1 MNIKILGAAL
11 VALAALAAC
20 TAPTPSHRSD
30 GSKVCGGI
38 DAAGRPLP
46 GTGFICHP
54 PRAGGTAHT
63 TSSDPGYDRIAG
75 AIDKMAGSVDRL
87 TTAVVKIDER
97 VTKLETGKRPA
108 ATSVSTGNGSPT
120 VVAAYSTAD
129 SMAFAYEAARKSNGM
144 VGGVPFESFA
154 AVIQMDPPA
163 VSKTL
168 FGQMPVAC
176 DAELLRR
183 LEGLATIRKGPDGR
197 WVGISSSAPT
207 TCAGLGRVY
216 LLGSFLVTPTWKVLK
231 IN

>member
-75 AIDKMAGSVDRL
+75 AIDKMSTSVDKL
-87 TTAVVKIDER
+87 TTVVVKLDER
-97 VTKLETGKRPA
+97 VTNLETGKRPA
-108 ATSVSTGNGSPT
+108 TTNIAATGSGSPQPT
-120 VVAAYSTAD
+120 YSTAD
-129 SMAFAYEAARKSNGM
+129 SMAFAYEAARKGNGM

-197 WVGISSSAPT
+197 WVRISSSAPT
-207 TCAGLGRVY
+207 TCAELGRVY